1 LGAVLKGVYP
11 RKVDF
16 YDIQGIQ
23 IHDTHKCHAMIFIS
37 LITKS
42 GYKVQ
47 LKPEGLEHNLRE
59 KKRAG
64 REEEDICDLL
74 RREKQNSVMCQD
86 AFSLVAPT
94 PYVLTPP
101 LAGPPLS
108 VFWPVICSASG
119 TTSVSIIPVVTISI
133 S

>member
-1 LGAVLKGVYP
+1 MGAVLKGVYP

-23 IHDTHKCHAMIFIS
+23 IQDTHKCHAMIFIS

-64 REEEDICDLL
+64 REEEDRCDLL
-74 RREKQNSVMCQD
+74 RREK
-86 AFSLVAPT
+86 
-94 PYVLTPP
+94 
-101 LAGPPLS
+101 
-108 VFWPVICSASG
+108 
-119 TTSVSIIPVVTISI
+119 
-133 S
+133 